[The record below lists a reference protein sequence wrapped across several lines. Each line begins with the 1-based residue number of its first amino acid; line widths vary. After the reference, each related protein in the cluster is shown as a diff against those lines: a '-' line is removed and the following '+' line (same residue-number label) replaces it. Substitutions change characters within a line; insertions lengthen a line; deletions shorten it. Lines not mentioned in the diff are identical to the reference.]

1 MGFLVCWTDR
11 GSETEGKEKEE
22 RGEGSGVV
30 SERNDSES

>member
-11 GSETEGKEKEE
+11 EEVKQGKEKEE